1 MPDKSDID
9 PRRLDDLLAAYTD
22 QLLGGDA
29 SESPAPSTK
38 DRELRG
44 LQEMVLRLW
53 QTFGVDRPGSAM
65 TERIYENLVAEW
77 HETGLENRA
86 KPFWKRPGHP
96 GKSPRSR
103 LPAGDRRW
111 GYTLAMAVVV
121 VVVLAGLV
129 LYFVPDGGG
138 ALPGAARS
146 EGNSALLI
154 IALGVFFGGA
164 AWWLIRRNR

>member
-121 VVVLAGLV
+121 VVLAGLV

>member
-29 SESPAPSTK
+29 SESPAPSTQ

-121 VVVLAGLV
+121 VVLAGLV

>member
-29 SESPAPSTK
+29 SESPAPSTQ

-53 QTFGVDRPGSAM
+53 QTFGVDRPGSAV

-121 VVVLAGLV
+121 VVLAGLV

-146 EGNSALLI
+146 EGNSVLLI